1 MIQTLNNILIHL
13 SAIFLS
19 VNVLTIEA
27 NNTDYENNIPT
38 KIVSDIEA
46 EEIQENLV
54 PVKKTTYTDTS
65 QWWKYPSNIKIVS
78 RNGNDL
84 LVLVNKEYKLPS
96 TFVPSG
102 LVRVTDKVI
111 RNGDKYYLRS
121 ILINDLKNL
130 VATAKADGVDL
141 SIISAYRSYATQ
153 TSTYNYWIQYN
164 GGKTDAADK
173 ISARPGHS
181 QHQLGTA
188 IDFSSKE
195 VSDNIG
201 TRFNN
206 TKASAWLQKNAY
218 KYGFVISFPSGYER
232 ITGYSYESWHYRYIG
247 IENALKMKNK
257 GQILEIY
264 LGGENL

>member
-1 MIQTLNNILIHL
+1 MIQTINKILVYL
-13 SAIFLS
+13 SSIFLS
-19 VNVLTIEA
+19 VNTLTIDA
-27 NNTDYENNIPT
+27 NNTDLEENIPT
-38 KIVSDIEA
+38 RIVADIQA
-46 EEIQENLV
+46 QEIQESIIPERSRV
-54 PVKKTTYTDTS
+54 YTGTS
-65 QWWKYPSNIKIVS
+65 EWWKYPDNIKSVT

-102 LVRVTDKVI
+102 LVKVTDSVI

-130 VATAKADGVDL
+130 VSAATADGIDL

-153 TSTYNYWIQYN
+153 TSTYSYWVQYN
-164 GGKTDAADK
+164 DGDTDAADR

-195 VSDNIG
+195 VSDSIG
-201 TRFNN
+201 TRFNQ

-232 ITGYSYESWHYRYIG
+232 ITGFSYESWHYRYIG
-247 IENALKMKNK
+247 ITNALEMKNS
-257 GQILEIY
+257 GQVLEVF
-264 LGGENL
+264 LRNKN

>member
-1 MIQTLNNILIHL
+1 MIQALNNILIYI
-13 SAIFLS
+13 SSIFLS

-27 NNTDYENNIPT
+27 NNTDYEESIPT
-38 KIVSDIEA
+38 KIVSDIKV
-46 EEIQENLV
+46 EEIQESIV
-54 PVKKTTYTDTS
+54 PVKNQTYTSTTE
-65 QWWKYPSNIKIVS
+65 WWKYPKNIKSVT
-78 RNGNDL
+78 RDGNDL

-102 LVRVTDKVI
+102 LVKVTDAVI

-130 VATAKADGVDL
+130 VTAATADGIDL
-141 SIISAYRSYATQ
+141 SVISAYRSYATQ
-153 TSTYNYWIQYN
+153 TSTYNYWVQYN
-164 GGKTDAADK
+164 GGDTDAADRV
-173 ISARPGHS
+173 SARPGHS

-195 VSDNIG
+195 VSDSIG
-201 TRFNN
+201 TRFNQ

-232 ITGYSYESWHYRYIG
+232 ITGFSYESWHYRYIG
-247 IENALKMKNK
+247 IANALEMKNN

-264 LGGENL
+264 LRGKNP